1 MSKSWVVEAWMVD
14 RMRLTVEDAK
24 KHGLLGRIKVKV
36 DGQYVRGI
44 TIADEE
50 QGYVECYKYKD
61 GKLVLSR
68 HSDDVEREIIKGHVE
83 IEITNETPKTTD
95 QAADNHT
102 EET

>member
-1 MSKSWVVEAWMVD
+1 MSG
-14 RMRLTVEDAK
+14 MRLTVEDAT

-36 DGQYVRGI
+36 DGQYVRGV

-68 HSDDVEREIIKGHVE
+68 HSDDIEREIITGLVE
-83 IEITNETPKTTD
+83 IEITNETSKTTD
-95 QAADNHT
+95 QATDNQSQT
-102 EET
+102 KE

>member
-1 MSKSWVVEAWMVD
+1 M
-14 RMRLTVEDAK
+14 
-24 KHGLLGRIKVKV
+24 
-36 DGQYVRGI
+36 RGI

-68 HSDDVEREIIKGHVE
+68 YSDDVEREIIKGHVE

-95 QAADNHT
+95 KTTENHT
-102 EET
+102 EATKA